1 MSIIVDRTGYFGE
14 TSELCSRI
22 YLMGQKL
29 WKYGP
34 RIVHGQVEKFSGVEM
49 DRREEENDCRARCSR
64 RTERENI
71 LT

>member
-1 MSIIVDRTGYFGE
+1 MSVIVDRTGYFGE

-34 RIVHGQVEKFSGVEM
+34 RTVHGQVEKFSGVEM
-49 DRREEENDCRARCSR
+49 DGLDWIGERR
-64 RTERENI
+64 RTTAARGFFV
-71 LT
+71 